1 MTPVNRPTRTL
12 DVRVY
17 FDPVEC
23 RSLKY
28 VKRELGELASRETL
42 EVIGNEFQGRE
53 IRAWSAKFQHK
64 VIGERRDGDMVYMLI
79 DKAA

>member
-1 MTPVNRPTRTL
+1 MAPINEPTRAL

-28 VKRELGELASRETL
+28 VKRELDDLASSETL
-42 EVIGNEFQGRE
+42 EVTGNEFQSRE
-53 IRAWSAKFQHK
+53 IKAWSTKFQHK
-64 VIGERRDGDMVYMLI
+64 VIGERREGDVVHLLI
-79 DKAA
+79 EKAA